1 MLTNSGFLKTANRT
15 YLNVSRQQDATRQF
29 AYLDVTR
36 KHLLLSNQVTVVCQ
50 HLTENISR
58 NHHRFL
64 FNELNNLTSFLFNPL
79 NTALMI
85 SLSLGRTALKINAG
99 VQATDTPQ
107 IDWKKPAILVTPLV
121 HGHRDPP
128 AVIRHVQNKEPEQIA
143 AGNDGAGN
151 GEIPN
156 PRMVAKESFHNI
168 PLPNKTS
175 RGSLTSETGAV
186 CFDDSPDRLIPCHKI
201 DKLA

>member
-1 MLTNSGFLKTANRT
+1 
-15 YLNVSRQQDATRQF
+15 
-29 AYLDVTR
+29 
-36 KHLLLSNQVTVVCQ
+36 
-50 HLTENISR
+50 
-58 NHHRFL
+58 
-64 FNELNNLTSFLFNPL
+64 
-79 NTALMI
+79 MI

-107 IDWKKPAILVTPLV
+107 IDWKKPAILVTTLV

-175 RGSLTSETGAV
+175 RGSLFRNGDRS
-186 CFDDSPDRLIPCHKI
+186 FDDSLARLIQRHKI

>member
-1 MLTNSGFLKTANRT
+1 
-15 YLNVSRQQDATRQF
+15 
-29 AYLDVTR
+29 
-36 KHLLLSNQVTVVCQ
+36 
-50 HLTENISR
+50 
-58 NHHRFL
+58 
-64 FNELNNLTSFLFNPL
+64 
-79 NTALMI
+79 MI

-128 AVIRHVQNKEPEQIA
+128 AEIRHVQNKEPEQIA

-168 PLPNKTS
+168 PLPNKIS
-175 RGSLTSETGAV
+175 RGSLTSETGV
-186 CFDDSPDRLIPCHKI
+186 VHFDDSLSRLI
-201 DKLA
+201 

>member
-1 MLTNSGFLKTANRT
+1 MTVTLHRHRHPTA
-15 YLNVSRQQDATRQF
+15 
-29 AYLDVTR
+29 
-36 KHLLLSNQVTVVCQ
+36 
-50 HLTENISR
+50 E
-58 NHHRFL
+58 
-64 FNELNNLTSFLFNPL
+64 
-79 NTALMI
+79 
-85 SLSLGRTALKINAG
+85 
-99 VQATDTPQ
+99 
-107 IDWKKPAILVTPLV
+107 
-121 HGHRDPP
+121 
-128 AVIRHVQNKEPEQIA
+128 IRHVQDQQPEQIA

>member
-1 MLTNSGFLKTANRT
+1 
-15 YLNVSRQQDATRQF
+15 
-29 AYLDVTR
+29 
-36 KHLLLSNQVTVVCQ
+36 
-50 HLTENISR
+50 
-58 NHHRFL
+58 
-64 FNELNNLTSFLFNPL
+64 
-79 NTALMI
+79 MI

-128 AVIRHVQNKEPEQIA
+128 AEIRRVQNKEPEQIA

-168 PLPNKTS
+168 PLPNKIS